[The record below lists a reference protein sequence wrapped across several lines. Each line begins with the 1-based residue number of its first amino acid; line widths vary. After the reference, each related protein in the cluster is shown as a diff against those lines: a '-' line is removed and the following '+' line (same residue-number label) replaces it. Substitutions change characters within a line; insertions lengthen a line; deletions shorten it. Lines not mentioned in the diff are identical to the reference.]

1 MELVDEDGLPMS
13 EVGEWTL
20 DKHERLRKYVDA
32 AHGARRKFAGR
43 TTYIDLYCG
52 PGRSRIR
59 ETQKV
64 VDGSP
69 LIAWEAAGLSK
80 DQFSEFLL
88 ADTKSEFLEAARKR
102 LADRGAKVRTFP
114 GEAHAVV
121 DQVLAAL
128 DPKGLHL
135 ALLDPYNLGAL
146 PFELIKKLFA
156 AKRMDVIVHV
166 SAGDLARNLP
176 LYMRSDGAGQL
187 DRFAPGWREHVDLRR
202 SPELV
207 RHAIFEYWRTL
218 IKGLGATANDCV
230 EVVENSKHADLY
242 WLVFVA
248 RHKLAHKLW
257 AAIANVTLQTR
268 LFN

>member
-1 MELVDEDGLPMS
+1 MGLVDEDGLLAS

-20 DKHERLRKYVDA
+20 DKHERLRKYVDS
-32 AHGARRKFAGR
+32 AHGARRRFSGR

-59 ETQKV
+59 ETKQM

-69 LIAWEAAGLSK
+69 LVAWEAGGLYG
-80 DQFSEFLL
+80 DQFAEFFL
-88 ADTKSEFLEAARKR
+88 ADVNAEHLEAARQR
-102 LADRGAKVRTFP
+102 LVKRGAKVRTFA
-114 GEAHAVV
+114 GEAEAVV
-121 DQVLAAL
+121 DEVIGAL

-146 PFELIKKLFA
+146 PFELIEKLFGVHH
-156 AKRMDVIVHV
+156 MDVIVHV

-176 LYMRSDGAGQL
+176 IYMKSDGPKQL
-187 DRFAPGWREHVDLRR
+187 DRFAPGWRDRVNIQLR
-202 SPELV
+202 PEMV
-207 RHAIFEYWRTL
+207 RRAIFEHWRTL

-248 RHKLAHKLW
+248 RHELAHKLW
-257 AAIANVTLQTR
+257 AAIANVTPQGR
-268 LFN
+268 LFG

>member
-69 LIAWEAAGLSK
+69 LVAWEAA
-80 DQFSEFLL
+80 
-88 ADTKSEFLEAARKR
+88 RNR
-102 LADRGAKVRTFP
+102 LAERGAKVRTFP

-156 AKRMDVIVHV
+156 AERMDVIVHV

-207 RHAIFEYWRTL
+207 RHAIFDYWRTL
-218 IKGLGATANDCV
+218 IKDLGATANDCV

-257 AAIANVTLQTR
+257 AAVANVTLQTR